1 MEPQAYTE
9 MHQLETTHWWY
20 VGMRHITHKILE
32 PVLPPRHDLRILDAG
47 CGTGANLEAL
57 KEFGCV
63 YGFDYSALA
72 LQYAHQNHEGQLARA
87 SVEALPYPEHMFDLV
102 TSFDVLYCY
111 EVRDDVTALRE
122 FARVTKPGGHVLIR
136 LPALPAL
143 KGPHDTIVHGV
154 RRYVA
159 PELHTKLQSVGLT
172 PLRLTYANALLLP
185 LIYTLRKVGEAA
197 VKLGSAPGSDV
208 NETSPFVSSIL
219 QSVLRLE
226 ASWISAG
233 RSFPA
238 GVSIFA
244 LAQKST

>member
-9 MHQLETTHWWY
+9 MHQLESTHWWY
-20 VGMRHITHKILE
+20 VGMRHITQNILK
-32 PVLPPRHDLRILDAG
+32 PVLQNRRDLQILDAG
-47 CGTGANLEAL
+47 CGTGANLDAL
-57 KEFGCV
+57 TEFGCV

-72 LQYAHQNHEGQLARA
+72 LQYAYTNHEGQLARA
-87 SVEALPYPEHMFDLV
+87 SVEALPYSDRIFDLV

-111 EVRDDVTALRE
+111 EVRDDVAAMHE
-122 FARVTKPGGHVLIR
+122 FARVTKSGGHVLIR

-143 KGPHDTIVHGV
+143 RGPHDTLVHGV

-159 PELHTKLQSVGLT
+159 SELRDKLRSDGLT

-185 LIYTLRKVGEAA
+185 LIFASRKAGEAA
-197 VKLGSAPGSDV
+197 VKLGRAPGSDV

-233 RSFPA
+233 HGFPA

-244 LAQKST
+244 LAQKTA